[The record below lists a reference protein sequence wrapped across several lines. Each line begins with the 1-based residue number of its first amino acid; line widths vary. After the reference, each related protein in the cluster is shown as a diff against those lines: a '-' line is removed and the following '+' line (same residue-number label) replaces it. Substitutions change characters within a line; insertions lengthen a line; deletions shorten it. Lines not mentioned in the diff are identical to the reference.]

1 MIMYDRNLDANVQ
14 NDSRIGSVWVKDVST
29 LNIEV
34 EENAIMN
41 SDKTPTINSNMH
53 DHTREIK
60 GIL

>member
-14 NDSRIGSVWVKDVST
+14 NDSRMGSVCVKDVST

-34 EENAIMN
+34 DENAIMN
-41 SDKTPTINSNMH
+41 SDKTPTTNINIH
-53 DHTREIK
+53 DNTRDIK